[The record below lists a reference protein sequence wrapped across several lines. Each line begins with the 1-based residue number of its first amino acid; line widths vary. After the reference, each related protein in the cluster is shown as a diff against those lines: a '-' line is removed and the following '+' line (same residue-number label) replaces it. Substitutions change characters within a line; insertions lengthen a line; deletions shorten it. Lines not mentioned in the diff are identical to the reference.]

1 MAVTASDVLDQAI
14 MNGDIEPDMFD
25 FRSKQE
31 MMEELAWSK
40 NEEEIWEYLSE
51 MKREFV

>member
-1 MAVTASDVLDQAI
+1 MTVTASDILDLAI
-14 MNGDIEPDMFD
+14 MNGNIEPDMFD

-40 NEEEIWEYLSE
+40 NEEEIWEYLGE